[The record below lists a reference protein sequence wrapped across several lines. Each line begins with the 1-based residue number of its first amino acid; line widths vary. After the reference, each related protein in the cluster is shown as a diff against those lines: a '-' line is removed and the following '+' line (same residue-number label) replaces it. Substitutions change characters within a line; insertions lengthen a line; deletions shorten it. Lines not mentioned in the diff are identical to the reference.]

1 MKIKADYL
9 YRLII
14 YRLKR
19 LEAIIKNLK
28 YAYFKNFLLKIFIK
42 ASNI

>member
-14 YRLKR
+14 YRFRR
-19 LEAIIKNLK
+19 LEVIIKNLK
-28 YAYFKNFLLKIFIK
+28 YAYFKKFLLKIFIEV
-42 ASNI
+42 SNV